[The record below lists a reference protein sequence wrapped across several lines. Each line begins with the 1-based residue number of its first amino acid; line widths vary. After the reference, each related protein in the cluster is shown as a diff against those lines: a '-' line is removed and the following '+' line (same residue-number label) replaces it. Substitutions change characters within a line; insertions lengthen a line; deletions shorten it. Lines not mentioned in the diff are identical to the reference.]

1 MKQEIPSNYFKLLA
15 FSILISLVAYGFTLT
30 NFSLSIDSEQ
40 VFYPDTS
47 LSLGRWG
54 TNLVRYHIFKGII
67 PYFTLLLSLLFL
79 SITAVELSKLFR
91 LKNITGYIFCG
102 LFLTFPQM
110 AYQLVFTMQAD
121 AVALGFLTSVLTV
134 KFFLKFREISFSI
147 KSLAFF
153 TLGSLL
159 FMFTIAIYQA
169 LCFLPLT
176 IYAIVLFQN
185 TYRDKEY
192 DLKKEFKSIALFILL
207 TIVSVILYFISV
219 KIFCPN
225 GNGSGFL
232 ASYNQ
237 GSYNNIFSNFLKL
250 LFTNFKGN
258 AYYGEKT
265 FIIAGIASILII
277 ISFLFKQKKLIF
289 IRLILLLSIIIIPFV
304 ISFFITGNY
313 NPPRLYVASGIVFAF
328 IIVHLI
334 SIIKLEKTHLIFSFI
349 IILIN
354 IYFITM
360 LFWSHSKVYNHD
372 INIAKNIDLGI
383 RIKYPEFNPNEDYVY
398 FFGSIPYAEHEKFRL
413 PDSEVFG
420 GSFFVWDGGSNDR
433 IINFMK
439 FSDVAHYRK
448 IDNKETY
455 LKIKDSIE
463 SMPTWPRI
471 GYIKKVDNVIIVKLG
486 DTKGARLWVE

>member
-1 MKQEIPSNYFKLLA
+1 MKQETSSNYFKLLS
-15 FSILISLVAYGFTLT
+15 FSILVSIVAYGFTLT

-67 PYFTLLLSLLFL
+67 PYFTLLLSLILL
-79 SITAVELSKLFR
+79 SVTAVELTKLFR
-91 LKNITGYIFCG
+91 LKNALGYIFCG

-110 AYQLVFTMQAD
+110 AYQLIFTMQAD
-121 AVALGFLTSVLTV
+121 AVALGFLSSVLAV
-134 KFFLKFREISFSI
+134 KFFLKSREIYFSI
-147 KSLAFF
+147 KAVAFF
-153 TLGSLL
+153 IIASLL

-169 LCFLPLT
+169 LCFLPIT

-192 DLKKEFKSIALFILL
+192 NLKKEFKNIAFFILL

-237 GSYNNIFSNFLKL
+237 GGYNNIFSDFFKL

-265 FIIAGIASILII
+265 FFIAGIASILIV
-277 ISFLFKQKKLIF
+277 ISFLFKQKKLLA
-289 IRLILLLSIIIIPFV
+289 IRLLLLVCIIIIPFL
-304 ISFFITGNY
+304 ISFFIASSY

-334 SIIKLEKTHLIFSFI
+334 SIIKLEKTHLILSSI
-349 IILIN
+349 IVLAN

-372 INIAKNIDLGI
+372 INIARNIDLGI

-398 FFGSIPYAEHEKFRL
+398 FFGSVPYSEHEKFRL
-413 PDSEVFG
+413 PDSEIFG
-420 GSFFVWDGGSNDR
+420 GSFFVWDEGSNDR

-439 FSDVAHYRK
+439 FSNVAHYRK

-463 SMPTWPRI
+463 SMPTWPKKD
-471 GYIKKVDNVIIVKLG
+471 YIKRVDNVIIVKLG